1 MFRTILI
8 GYSLVPD
15 MAVVDPRLTLTMP
28 PALTADTGV
37 DALTHALEAGVSI
50 FASPYHGCV
59 LHAGAAPDP
68 RLAPARLRGRIGP
81 RGADGD
87 EQRGDARG
95 PRVLQCVRRRLFGS
109 VETLLDDVGI
119 PRSLA
124 DAGVGEAEFEVAL
137 PEVAEAAS
145 MDPSMR
151 TNPRM
156 PLVAELVD
164 LLRAGWT
171 GR

>member
-81 RGADGD
+81 RGADGMSNAATLAGLAFSNAFVGASSAPS
-87 EQRGDARG
+87 RRSWTTSASRARSRT
-95 PRVLQCVRRRLFGS
+95 P
-109 VETLLDDVGI
+109 
-119 PRSLA
+119 
-124 DAGVGEAEFEVAL
+124 GVGEAEFEAPL
-137 PEVAEAAS
+137 PEVAEAAF

>member
-81 RGADGD
+81 RGADGMSNAATLA
-87 EQRGDARG
+87 GLAFSNAFVGVCHSLAHAAGARFG
-95 PRVLQCVRRRLFGS
+95 IAHRRANGIFLPHVLRYNAA
-109 VETLLDDVGI
+109 I
-119 PRSLA
+119 PRK
-124 DAGVGEAEFEVAL
+124 F
-137 PEVAEAAS
+137 
-145 MDPSMR
+145 
-151 TNPRM
+151 M